1 VGPVIGRR
9 GIVRLV
15 ALATAS
21 LVLATGS
28 YAFTAANTVPASR
41 AGRQQFTIDANA
53 LKPAACAALN
63 LTAIVTNNAGT
74 SAGDLILGSAAADS
88 ITGANSN
95 DCILGGGGNDTING
109 GNGANDICIG
119 GPGTDTFSNCETS
132 TQ

>member
-1 VGPVIGRR
+1 MITRR
-9 GIVRLV
+9 SLFRVLVVSVAFV
-15 ALATAS
+15 ALVTAS
-21 LVLATGS
+21 H
-28 YAFTAANTVPASR
+28 AFTAANTVPATKV
-41 AGRQQFTIDANA
+41 GRQQFAINANA